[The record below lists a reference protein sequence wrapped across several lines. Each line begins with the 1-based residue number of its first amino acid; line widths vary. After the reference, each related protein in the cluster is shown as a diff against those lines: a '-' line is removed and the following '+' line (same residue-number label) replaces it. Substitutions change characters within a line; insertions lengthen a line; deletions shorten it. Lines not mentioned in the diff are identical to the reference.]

1 MMGSLE
7 LIQFKKEHAHQM
19 VNSLMN
25 DPQTEID
32 KKYHEQLNGLEVEDM
47 SFTVIYDNKIVCSG
61 GVIPIWDEV
70 FEGWVMGSHLIWQHR
85 VGAAKVIRKVMD
97 VLVKEYKITRLQ
109 TAVKKDFL
117 LGHRFAQWLGMKE
130 EGLMIKY
137 QNNEDYIRFAR
148 VK

>member
-1 MMGSLE
+1 
-7 LIQFKKEHAHQM
+7 
-19 VNSLMN
+19 
-25 DPQTEID
+25 
-32 KKYHEQLNGLEVEDM
+32 
-47 SFTVIYDNKIVCSG
+47 
-61 GVIPIWDEV
+61 
-70 FEGWVMGSHLIWQHR
+70 MGSHLIWQHR
-85 VGAAKVIRKVMD
+85 IGAAKIIRKVMN
-97 VLVKEYKITRLQ
+97 VLIKEYNITRLQ